1 MSSDSEKIL
10 AALKAFEEVC
20 GKALREVRHLTSMR
34 QAMDAAKVKLPG
46 ELRGAG
52 HGPLIGYR
60 RLARALS
67 NRLDE
72 LLRLQLEDASR
83 IRDHWLLEREIDRLK
98 SREWYALRGEYPELY
113 TKALKESSVL
123 LHRAQAH

>member
-1 MSSDSEKIL
+1 MSSDSEKLL
-10 AALKAFEEVC
+10 AALKAFEQVC
-20 GKALREVRHLTSMR
+20 GKALHEVRHQSSMR

-52 HGPLIGYR
+52 HGPLMGYR
-60 RLARALS
+60 RLARTLS

-98 SREWYALRGEYPELY
+98 SREWYALRTEYPELY
-113 TKALKESSVL
+113 SKALSQSSAL
-123 LHRAQAH
+123 LRRAQAH

>member
-20 GKALREVRHLTSMR
+20 GKASREVRSLTSMR

-52 HGPLIGYR
+52 PGPLMGYR
-60 RLARALS
+60 RLARTLA
-67 NRLDE
+67 NRLDD
-72 LLRLQLEDASR
+72 LLRLQLEDAAR
-83 IRDHWLLEREIDRLK
+83 IRDHWMLERELDRLK
-98 SREWYALRGEYPELY
+98 VREWYVLRTEYPELY
-113 TKALKESSVL
+113 TKAMKESSL
-123 LHRAQAH
+123 LLRRAQAH

>member
-20 GKALREVRHLTSMR
+20 GKASREVRHLTSMR

-46 ELRGAG
+46 ELRSAG
-52 HGPLIGYR
+52 PSPLMGFR
-60 RLARALS
+60 RLTRTLS

-72 LLRLQLEDASR
+72 LLRLQLEDAAR
-83 IRDHWLLEREIDRLK
+83 IRDHWLLERELDRLK
-98 SREWYALRGEYPELY
+98 AREWYVLRTEYPELY
-113 TKALKESSVL
+113 TKALKESSAL
-123 LHRAQAH
+123 LRRAQAH

>member
-20 GKALREVRHLTSMR
+20 GKASREVRHLTSMR

-52 HGPLIGYR
+52 PGPLMGFR
-60 RLARALS
+60 RLARTLS

-98 SREWYALRGEYPELY
+98 SREWFALRSEYPELY
-113 TKALKESSVL
+113 TKALKESSAL
-123 LHRAQAH
+123 LRRAQEH

>member
-20 GKALREVRHLTSMR
+20 GKASREVRQLTSMR

-52 HGPLIGYR
+52 PGPLIGFR
-60 RLARALS
+60 RLARTLS
-67 NRLDE
+67 NRLDD
-72 LLRLQLEDASR
+72 LLRQQLEDAAR
-83 IRDHWLLEREIDRLK
+83 IRDHWLLERELDRLK
-98 SREWYALRGEYPELY
+98 VREWYVLRTEYPELY
-113 TKALKESSVL
+113 TKALKESSTL
-123 LHRAQAH
+123 LRRAQAH

>member
-20 GKALREVRHLTSMR
+20 GKASREVRSLTSMR

-52 HGPLIGYR
+52 PGPLMGYR
-60 RLARALS
+60 RLARTLA
-67 NRLDE
+67 NRLDD
-72 LLRLQLEDASR
+72 LLRLQLEDAAR
-83 IRDHWLLEREIDRLK
+83 IRDHWMLERELDRLK
-98 SREWYALRGEYPELY
+98 VREWYVLRTEYPELY
-113 TKALKESSVL
+113 TKALKESSAL
-123 LHRAQAH
+123 LRRAQAH